1 MADYILSG
9 CSTADLSASHFES
22 RDIKYL
28 CFHFSL
34 DGVEYVDDLGKS
46 ISYPD
51 FYQAMVDGAE
61 TKTWQV
67 NADEYIEHFTPYL
80 EDGKDIVHIT
90 LSSGLSGTYNSAIL
104 AKQQLEESF
113 PDRKIYIVD
122 SLGASSGYGLLL
134 DTLADMRD
142 NGASAEE
149 VVNFA
154 LNNRLKLHHWFF
166 STDLTFFIKGG
177 RVSKTAGIVGTILGI
192 CPLLDVN
199 TEGKLIAR
207 QKVRTKRK
215 VMAEIVNKMVEH
227 AENGVNY
234 SGKCYMCN
242 SACLDDAKQVAEMIK
257 EKFPN
262 LNGDVL
268 INNIGTTIGSHTGP
282 GTVAIFFYGD
292 ERTL

>member
-1 MADYILSG
+1 MADYILSA
-9 CSTADLSASHFES
+9 CSTADLSASHFEI

-34 DGVEYVDDLGKS
+34 DDVEYVDDLGKS

-80 EDGKDIVHIT
+80 EEGKDIVHIT

-149 VVNFA
+149 VVDFA

>member
-1 MADYILSG
+1 MADYILSA

-80 EDGKDIVHIT
+80 EDGKDIIHIT

-149 VVNFA
+149 VVDFA